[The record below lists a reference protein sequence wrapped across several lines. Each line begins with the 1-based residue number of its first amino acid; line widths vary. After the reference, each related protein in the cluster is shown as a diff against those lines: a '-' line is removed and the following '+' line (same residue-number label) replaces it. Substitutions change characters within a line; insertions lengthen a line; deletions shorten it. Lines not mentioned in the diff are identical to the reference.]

1 MEVHVVS
8 KQDISQHASFSL
20 PASATLGELG
30 PSSVRIRPQIVSLGA
45 NNLSYAMLGTA
56 LKWWDLYPVQENYP
70 APYNDNS
77 KWGIAPAWGFS
88 TVVEST
94 IPEIAPETLL
104 YGIWPTTAVLT
115 DMQLEKTTPQGHWIE
130 TSPHRQTLMSLYN
143 HYVESPRSNPVCS
156 LSSLSNYPSA
166 VSPEEALSQLAWSSV
181 FRTLWTCG
189 YYLSEHVF
197 QVHPDIKT
205 PVHPLGNQFQLPWSE
220 SDADLSSAV
229 VVSLGGSTKT
239 ARTFAYFL
247 ERKEKTVAPLGFLQV
262 TSASVALSEAT
273 KAANPSF
280 PSKAI
285 EYADIES
292 DETVEWLRQLNPSK
306 IIVLEIGVRGDGLD
320 RLLDSIKQNTA
331 LQFAN
336 VVIIKIGS
344 PTKALS
350 AEELIAAGQEIEQL
364 GKVRCNTSGMQDTA
378 IEAMGAETFFNSMD
392 VKWEKLYHDRKL
404 WAPDLKIR
412 WSHGISGSDGIESG
426 WTKIC
431 HGEVLANEA
440 SVYQLQETPPYA

>member
-8 KQDISQHASFSL
+8 KQDISQHATFSL
-20 PASATLGELG
+20 PASATLVKLG

-70 APYNDNS
+70 APYNDSS

-88 TVVEST
+88 AVVEST

-115 DMQLEKTTPQGHWIE
+115 DMQLEKSTPEGHWIE

-143 HYVESPRSNPVCS
+143 RYVEIPRSNPVCS
-156 LSSLSNYPSA
+156 LATSSLSNSPA
-166 VSPEEALSQLAWSSV
+166 AASPEEALNQLAWSSV

-189 YYLSEHVF
+189 YYLSEYVF

-220 SDADLSSAV
+220 ADADLSSAV

-247 ERKEKTVAPLGFLQV
+247 ERKEKKVAPLGFLQV
-262 TSASVALSEAT
+262 TSAPVALSEAT

-292 DETVEWLRQLNPSK
+292 EETAEWLGQLNPSK
-306 IIVLEIGVRGDGLD
+306 IVVLEIGVRGDGLD
-320 RLLDSIKQNTA
+320 KLLGSIKQNTA
-331 LQFAN
+331 LKSAN
-336 VVIIKIGS
+336 VVI
-344 PTKALS
+344 ALS
-350 AEELIAAGQEIEQL
+350 AEEQAAAYQQIEQL
-364 GKVRCNTSGMQDTA
+364 GKVQCNTSGMQDTA
-378 IEAMGAETFFNSMD
+378 IQALGAEAFFNSMD
-392 VKWEKLYHDRKL
+392 VKWEKLYHDRNL
-404 WAPDLKIR
+404 WAADLKMV
-412 WSHGISGSDGIESG
+412 WGHGISGSDGIESG

-431 HGEVLANEA
+431 HGEVGANEA
-440 SVYQLQETPPYA
+440 MVYKLQEKPTHS